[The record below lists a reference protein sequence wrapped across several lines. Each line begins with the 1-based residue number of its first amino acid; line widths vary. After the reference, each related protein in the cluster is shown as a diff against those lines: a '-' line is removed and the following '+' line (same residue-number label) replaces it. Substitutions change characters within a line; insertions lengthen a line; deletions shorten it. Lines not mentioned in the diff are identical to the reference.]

1 MAAGGYAVA
10 SEASGHGSSPAQSA
24 SQAVASS
31 SRATTSTPLPATAPA
46 VPGRGGRG
54 NWSHPGFADFGRG
67 GTLTK
72 LGATTITV
80 DTGFG
85 GSLTVTTSTST
96 TYTESGKKAARS
108 ALAVGE
114 QVMFRTTG
122 PAAVPGKA
130 SSPSSS
136 GPVTVASVEIVLPE
150 VSGKVV
156 SVNGSEVVV
165 AQRNGLHVTVNTS
178 GSTAYEQDGQAAV
191 AADLK
196 VGSAV
201 SVTGTL
207 SSDKTEIDATVVQIV
222 LPSVAGRVTAVS
234 GTTITITGFNGTETV
249 TTGSSTTFRDES
261 GKTTI
266 ASVAK
271 GDFVQASGT
280 PGSANSFAASAVY
293 LAPSTSSGPTLPGGG
308 GPGSFGPGHFKGRG
322 GPGGPANWGSS
333 SWPASPSAAPAG
345 ATTAL

>member
-1 MAAGGYAVA
+1 MYKR
-10 SEASGHGSSPAQSA
+10 Q
-24 SQAVASS
+24 
-31 SRATTSTPLPATAPA
+31 
-46 VPGRGGRG
+46 
-54 NWSHPGFADFGRG
+54 
-67 GTLTK
+67 
-72 LGATTITV
+72 
-80 DTGFG
+80 
-85 GSLTVTTSTST
+85 
-96 TYTESGKKAARS
+96 
-108 ALAVGE
+108 
-114 QVMFRTTG
+114 
-122 PAAVPGKA
+122 
-130 SSPSSS
+130 
-136 GPVTVASVEIVLPE
+136 VEIVLPE

-261 GKTTI
+261 GK
-266 ASVAK
+266 
-271 GDFVQASGT
+271 D
-280 PGSANSFAASAVY
+280 VY
-293 LAPSTSSGPTLPGGG
+293 KRQCLFHRRS
-308 GPGSFGPGHFKGRG
+308 R
-322 GPGGPANWGSS
+322 
-333 SWPASPSAAPAG
+333 
-345 ATTAL
+345 